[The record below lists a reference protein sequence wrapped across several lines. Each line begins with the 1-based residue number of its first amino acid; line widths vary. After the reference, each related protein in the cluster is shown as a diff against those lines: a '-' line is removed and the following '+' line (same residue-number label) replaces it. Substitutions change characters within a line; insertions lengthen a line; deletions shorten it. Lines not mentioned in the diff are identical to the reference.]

1 MATTYT
7 DTTVNN
13 LIINQLTLDE
23 YTTLEN
29 NSQINGD
36 ELYLITDDNTTIDD
50 YLTVD
55 TTGATS
61 GSANT
66 INADTL
72 GGYAIDNF
80 IVPLSDWTTGTNVR
94 YVATQGVATSTSTP
108 STTTYQGIVLPLAIG
123 TDITRA
129 GLTMREVNNSTGTV
143 YRQLYQSSRNDGTA
157 DGATRR
163 TGLRFSF
170 NTSDEPYVS
179 VIGAAPFA
187 ATGAVR
193 NIEVRT
199 TSATGTLQSTNKIIM
214 VRK

>member
-29 NSQINGD
+29 NSQINGN
-36 ELYLITDDNTTIDD
+36 ELYLITDDNTTIND

-61 GSANT
+61 GSAST

-72 GGYAIDNF
+72 NGQTASYYAAASALSTLMPKSGGTFTGDAVAYSTNR
-80 IVPLSDWTTGTNVR
+80 TT
-94 YVATQGVATSTSTP
+94 S
-108 STTTYQGIVLPLAIG
+108 
-123 TDITRA
+123 
-129 GLTMREVNNSTGTV
+129 GL
-143 YRQLYQSSRNDGTA
+143 
-157 DGATRR
+157 
-163 TGLRFSF
+163 
-170 NTSDEPYVS
+170 
-179 VIGAAPFA
+179 
-187 ATGAVR
+187 R